1 MCTPYV
7 LPFTIPPPKKSKNQ
21 VSLWAAQKQGA
32 GELDWWATV
41 CRPGSRSKHPILC
54 WSKYSW
60 VNEGHLKMK
69 CFSRVVTVEGLDTL
83 AP

>member
-1 MCTPYV
+1 MYSLRAPLHYS
-7 LPFTIPPPKKSKNQ
+7 PPHKVKTKSACGSHKN
-21 VSLWAAQKQGA
+21 GA

-41 CRPGSRSKHPILC
+41 CQPGSRSKHPILC

-69 CFSRVVTVEGLDTL
+69 CFSRVVTVEGPDLL